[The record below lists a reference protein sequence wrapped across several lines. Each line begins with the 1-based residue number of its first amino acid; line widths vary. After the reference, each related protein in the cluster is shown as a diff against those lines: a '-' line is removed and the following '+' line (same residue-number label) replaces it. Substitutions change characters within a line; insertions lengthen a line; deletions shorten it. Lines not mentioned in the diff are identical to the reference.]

1 MFFPDPVLNWNQI
14 DVFVPGRLVILY
26 REMSM
31 PGCHSRVTRHRPTS
45 ADILNIPDTRE
56 ISSNDGHLQPPS
68 DPQINCTTGWTLL
81 TWQIN
86 VWEHWFHSCG
96 HLRGFKRLEFLLK
109 WVKWH
114 SRWFPGFCAL
124 SVCQSLLSLRHWYLD
139 MRIFHPTLPNYT
151 HCIAI
156 AMLAD
161 LIFFFWDSFLKPKLI
176 INTKLM

>member
-1 MFFPDPVLNWNQI
+1 MSLNNLYRNPIYRTEKPFPPIEFYIKFMFFPDPVLNWNQI

-81 TWQIN
+81 T
-86 VWEHWFHSCG
+86 
-96 HLRGFKRLEFLLK
+96 
-109 WVKWH
+109 
-114 SRWFPGFCAL
+114 
-124 SVCQSLLSLRHWYLD
+124 
-139 MRIFHPTLPNYT
+139 
-151 HCIAI
+151 
-156 AMLAD
+156 
-161 LIFFFWDSFLKPKLI
+161 
-176 INTKLM
+176 